1 MRSPDFRKTLFMR
14 LVPALILAFAIIMA
28 PILWFVMPVILG
40 QSYGGTGPAIDS
52 QARIEIEI
60 LNQQVEDIR
69 LRMEDIREG
78 MSALGQEVRRRPA
91 FQPQLPGQSLNQQQ
105 NDGAEVFQQNGEND
119 IIDAYAQVVLIAD
132 RQNVNKGLE
141 IAGGRYL
148 TEKLGLP
155 RENLSD
161 TCEPM
166 TNPRLKEKLK
176 TQQVGPIR
184 VTMLQPALDSL
195 ARVFENVRIT
205 DPDLYARIN
214 TAGALCVRRIRGTT
228 NRVSTHSFGLAVDL
242 NIDGKLDTLGDGKT
256 QLGLTI
262 LADFFRTEGWV
273 WGASWRREDSMHFE
287 ISRKQLDQ
295 WIAEGKL

>member
-1 MRSPDFRKTLFMR
+1 MR
-14 LVPALILAFAIIMA
+14 LILPAVILAIAIILAPVLWYVLPMA
-28 PILWFVMPVILG
+28 FG
-40 QSYGGTGPAIDS
+40 QSRGGSGPAIDS

-69 LRMEDIREG
+69 LRLEDIREG
-78 MSALGQEVRRRPA
+78 MSALGQEVRNRPA
-91 FQPQLPGQSLNQQQ
+91 FQPQVPGGGLLTGQTPQM
-105 NDGAEVFQQNGEND
+105 DGAEVFEQNGTNS

-132 RQNVNKGLE
+132 RKNVNKGLK
-141 IAGGRYL
+141 IAGGSYL
-148 TEKLGLP
+148 VEKLGLP

-161 TCEPM
+161 NCESM

-176 TQQVGPIR
+176 TTQVGPIR

-242 NIDGKLDTLGDGKT
+242 NIDGKLDTLGDGRT

-273 WGASWRREDSMHFE
+273 WGASWGREDSMHFE
-287 ISRKQLDQ
+287 ISRSQLDT
-295 WIAEGKL
+295 WLAEGKL

>member
-1 MRSPDFRKTLFMR
+1 MKL
-14 LVPALILAFAIIMA
+14 LPAIILAVAIILA
-28 PILWFVMPVILG
+28 PILWFAVPRILG
-40 QSYGGTGPAIDS
+40 QDQGGYGPAIDS

-78 MSALGQEVRRRPA
+78 LAALGQEVRQRPA
-91 FQPQLPGQSLNQQQ
+91 FQPQVPGVSTQLPNATQPLNPQT
-105 NDGAEVFQQNGEND
+105 DGAEVFEQNGTND

-132 RQNVNKGLE
+132 RGNVNKGLK
-141 IAGGRYL
+141 IAGGSYL
-148 TEKLGLP
+148 VEKLGLP

-161 TCEPM
+161 NCEAM
-166 TNPRLKEKLK
+166 TNPRLKAKLH
-176 TQQVGPIR
+176 TRQVGPSR
-184 VTMLQPALDSL
+184 VTTLEPALESL

-242 NIDGKLDTLGDGKT
+242 NIDGKLDTLGDGRT

-287 ISRKQLDQ
+287 ISRAQLDQ
-295 WIAEGKL
+295 WLAEGKL

>member
-1 MRSPDFRKTLFMR
+1 MKLI
-14 LVPALILAFAIIMA
+14 PALILAFAIILA
-28 PILWFVMPVILG
+28 PILWFVVPMVIG
-40 QSYGGTGPAIDS
+40 QPGRGTGPAIDS

-78 MSALGQEVRRRPA
+78 MAALGQEVRNRPA
-91 FQPQLPGQSLNQQQ
+91 FQPQRPQLLQAPET
-105 NDGAEVFQQNGEND
+105 DGSEIFSQNGTND

-132 RQNVNKGLE
+132 RRNVNKGLK

-155 RENLSD
+155 RQNLSD
-161 TCEPM
+161 KCESM
-166 TNPRLKEKLK
+166 TNPRLKSKLK
-176 TQQVGPIR
+176 TTQVGPIR

-195 ARVFENVRIT
+195 ARVFEAVRIT

-242 NIDGKLDTLGDGKT
+242 NIDGKLDTLGDGRT

-287 ISRKQLDQ
+287 ISRKQLDEWLAQ
-295 WIAEGKL
+295 GKL

>member
-1 MRSPDFRKTLFMR
+1 MR
-14 LVPALILAFAIIMA
+14 LIIPAIILAIAIILAPVLWYVLPMA
-28 PILWFVMPVILG
+28 FG
-40 QSYGGTGPAIDS
+40 QSRGGMGPAIDS

-78 MSALGQEVRRRPA
+78 MAALGQEVRRRPA
-91 FQPQLPGQSLNQQQ
+91 FQPQVPGASLSGQAPQT
-105 NDGAEVFQQNGEND
+105 DGSEVFRQNGTND

-132 RQNVNKGLE
+132 RRNVNKGLK

-155 RENLSD
+155 RQNLSD
-161 TCEPM
+161 KCEAM
-166 TNPRLKEKLK
+166 TNPRLKSKLK
-176 TQQVGPIR
+176 TTQVGPIR

-242 NIDGKLDTLGDGKT
+242 NIDGKLDTLGDGRT

-273 WGASWRREDSMHFE
+273 WGASWGREDSMHFE
-287 ISRKQLDQ
+287 ISRSQLDK
-295 WIAEGKL
+295 WLAEGAL

>member
-1 MRSPDFRKTLFMR
+1 MK
-14 LVPALILAFAIIMA
+14 LVPALILAFAIILA
-28 PILWFVMPVILG
+28 PILWFVVPMVLG
-40 QSYGGTGPAIDS
+40 TNYGSSGPAIDS

-78 MSALGQEVRRRPA
+78 MAALGQEVRRRPA
-91 FQPQLPGQSLNQQQ
+91 FQPQVPGGNLQQQ
-105 NDGAEVFQQNGEND
+105 PQTNGAEVFEQNGVND
-119 IIDAYAQVVLIAD
+119 IIDSYAQVVLIAD
-132 RQNVNKGLE
+132 RRNVNKGLK
-141 IAGGRYL
+141 IAGGRFL

-155 RENLSD
+155 RQNLTD
-161 TCEPM
+161 DCLAM
-166 TNPRLKEKLK
+166 TNPRLKSKLK

-228 NRVSTHSFGLAVDL
+228 NRVSTHAFGLAVDL
-242 NIDGKLDTLGDGKT
+242 NIDGKLDTLGDGRT

-287 ISRKQLDQ
+287 ISRSQLET
-295 WIAEGKL
+295 WLAEGKL

>member
-1 MRSPDFRKTLFMR
+1 MK
-14 LVPALILAFAIIMA
+14 LVPALILAFAIVLA
-28 PILWFVMPVILG
+28 PVVWFTM
-40 QSYGGTGPAIDS
+40 QWAMDNTGGYSGPAIDS

-78 MSALGQEVRRRPA
+78 MSALGQEVRNRPA
-91 FQPQLPGQSLNQQQ
+91 FQPQVPTLQPAAPT
-105 NDGAEVFQQNGEND
+105 DGAEVFQQNGTND

-132 RQNVNKGLE
+132 RRNVNKGLK

-155 RENLSD
+155 RQNLSD
-161 TCEPM
+161 KCEPM
-166 TNPRLKEKLK
+166 TNPRLKSKLK
-176 TQQVGPIR
+176 TTQVGPIR

-242 NIDGKLDTLGDGKT
+242 NIDGKLDTLGDGRT

-295 WIAEGKL
+295 WLAEGKL

>member
-1 MRSPDFRKTLFMR
+1 MR
-14 LVPALILAFAIIMA
+14 LIIPAIILAVAIVLA
-28 PILWFVMPVILG
+28 PILWFVIPMILG
-40 QSYGGTGPAIDS
+40 TSNSGSGPAIDS

-78 MSALGQEVRRRPA
+78 MAALGQEVRRRPA
-91 FQPQLPGQSLNQQQ
+91 FQAQRPAFNQGDSSGAQ
-105 NDGAEVFQQNGEND
+105 NDGAEVFEQSGENS
-119 IIDAYAQVVLIAD
+119 IIDSYAQVVLIAD
-132 RQNVNKGLE
+132 RRNVNKNLKT
-141 IAGGRYL
+141 AGPTYL
-148 TEKLGLP
+148 AKKLGRP
-155 RENLSD
+155 RQVLSD
-161 TCEPM
+161 KCEAM
-166 TNPRLKEKLK
+166 TNPRLKALLK
-176 TQQVGPIR
+176 TQRVGPIR

-195 ARVFENVRIT
+195 TRVFENVRIT

-214 TAGALCVRRIRGTT
+214 TAGALCVRRIRGTKD
-228 NRVSTHSFGLAVDL
+228 RLSTHSFGLAVDL
-242 NIDGKLDTLGDGKT
+242 NIDGKLDRLGDGRT

-295 WIAEGKL
+295 WLAEGKL

>member
-1 MRSPDFRKTLFMR
+1 MR
-14 LVPALILAFAIIMA
+14 LVPALILAFAIILA
-28 PILWFVMPVILG
+28 PILWYVIPMVMG
-40 QSYGGTGPAIDS
+40 QNQGGMGPAIDS

-78 MSALGQEVRRRPA
+78 MAALGQEVRNRPA
-91 FQPQLPGQSLNQQQ
+91 FQPQMPGAGLDQQPQ
-105 NDGAEVFQQNGEND
+105 TDGSEVFEQNGTND
-119 IIDAYAQVVLIAD
+119 IINAYAQVVLIAD
-132 RQNVNKGLE
+132 RRNVNKGLKT
-141 IAGGRYL
+141 AGPRYL
-148 TEKLGLP
+148 AEKLGRP
-155 RENLSD
+155 REVLSD

-166 TNPRLKEKLK
+166 TNSRLRPKLV
-176 TQQVGPIR
+176 TERVGPIR
-184 VTMLQPALDSL
+184 VTMLQPAIDSL
-195 ARVFENVRIT
+195 RRVFENVRIT

-214 TAGALCVRRIRGTT
+214 TAGALCVRRIRGTR
-228 NRVSTHSFGLAVDL
+228 NSISTHAFGLAVDL

-295 WIAEGKL
+295 WISEGKL

>member
-1 MRSPDFRKTLFMR
+1 MKLI
-14 LVPALILAFAIIMA
+14 PALILAFAIIMA
-28 PILWFVMPVILG
+28 PILWYVIPMVLG
-40 QSYGGTGPAIDS
+40 QDDYGGGPAIDS

-91 FQPQLPGQSLNQQQ
+91 FQPQLPGSTIGQQPQ
-105 NDGAEVFQQNGEND
+105 TDGAEVFRQNGTND

-132 RQNVNKGLE
+132 RKNVNKGLK
-141 IAGGRYL
+141 IAGGSYL

-166 TNPRLKEKLK
+166 TNPRLKEKLQTK
-176 TQQVGPIR
+176 QVGPIR
-184 VTMLQPALDSL
+184 VTMLLPALDSL

-242 NIDGKLDTLGDGKT
+242 NIDGRLDTLGDGKT

-287 ISRKQLDQ
+287 ISRSQLDQ
-295 WIAEGKL
+295 WLAEGKL

>member
-1 MRSPDFRKTLFMR
+1 MKL
-14 LVPALILAFAIIMA
+14 LPAIILAIAIILA
-28 PILWFVMPVILG
+28 PILWYVIPMVLG
-40 QSYGGTGPAIDS
+40 QDRGGGFGPAIDS

-78 MSALGQEVRRRPA
+78 MSALGQEVRQRPA
-91 FQPQLPGQSLNQQQ
+91 FQPQVPGMGTQLQPRT
-105 NDGAEVFQQNGEND
+105 DGAEVFQQNGTND

-132 RQNVNKGLE
+132 RRNVNKGLK
-141 IAGGRYL
+141 IAGGSYL
-148 TEKLGLP
+148 VEKLGLP

-161 TCEPM
+161 NCEAM
-166 TNPRLKEKLK
+166 TNPRLKSKLH
-176 TQQVGPIR
+176 TRQVGPIR
-184 VTMLQPALDSL
+184 VTMLEPALESL

-242 NIDGKLDTLGDGKT
+242 NIDGKLDTLGDGRT

-287 ISRKQLDQ
+287 ISRAQLDQ
-295 WIAEGKL
+295 WLAEGKL

>member
-1 MRSPDFRKTLFMR
+1 MR
-14 LVPALILAFAIIMA
+14 LIPAIILAIAIILA
-28 PILWFVMPVILG
+28 PILWYVIPMVIG
-40 QSYGGTGPAIDS
+40 TDDYGSGPAIDL

-78 MSALGQEVRRRPA
+78 MSALGQEVRSRPA
-91 FQPQLPGQSLNQQQ
+91 FQPQVPGSTLGQQPQ
-105 NDGAEVFQQNGEND
+105 TDGSEVFRQNGTND

-132 RQNVNKGLE
+132 RRNVNKGLK

-148 TEKLGLP
+148 VEKLGLP

-161 TCEPM
+161 KCEPM
-166 TNPRLKEKLK
+166 TNPRLKAKLQTK
-176 TQQVGPIR
+176 QVGPIR
-184 VTMLQPALDSL
+184 VTMLEPALESL

-228 NRVSTHSFGLAVDL
+228 NSVSTHSFGLAVDL

-287 ISRKQLDQ
+287 ISRRQLEQ
-295 WIAEGKL
+295 WLAEGKL